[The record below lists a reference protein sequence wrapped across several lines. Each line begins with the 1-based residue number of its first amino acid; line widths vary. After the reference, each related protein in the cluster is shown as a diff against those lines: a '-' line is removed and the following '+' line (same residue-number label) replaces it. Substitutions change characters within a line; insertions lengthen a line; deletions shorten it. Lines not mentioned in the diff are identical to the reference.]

1 MDRGAL
7 RGLFRTRVD
16 DTAAGQLWDD
26 GYVNDLLNEA
36 VQEAN
41 LRARLLVDQTTDAV
55 TLINVVA
62 GTAKYQLNPS
72 IIVLRRAEF
81 QLTTGSM
88 PPRVLERKSY
98 DELDRRWPYWRSLT
112 GTIPVNVIQ
121 DFDEHALT
129 LSPVPECDGTLRLTV
144 WRHPLDIE
152 VMDTDADE
160 PAIPVQYHRR
170 LIEWAA
176 YQAYSNKDVEKYDPN
191 SADRALAMFTKE
203 YGERPT
209 VAQLRRL
216 AVDHVDEAE
225 SYFF

>member
-1 MDRGAL
+1 MERAAL
-7 RGLFRTRVD
+7 RGLFRARVD
-16 DTAAGQLWDD
+16 DNESPPLWVDD
-26 GYVNDLLNEA
+26 YVNDLLNEA

-55 TLINVVA
+55 TLINVVG
-62 GTAKYQLNPS
+62 GTAKYQLHPS

-81 QLTTGSM
+81 QLTTGCM
-88 PPRVLERKSY
+88 PPRVLDRRSY

-112 GTIPVNVIQ
+112 GVIPVDVIQ
-121 DFDEHALT
+121 DFDENALT

-160 PAIPVQYHRR
+160 PVIRQQYHRR

-176 YQAYSNKDVEKYDPN
+176 YQVYNNKDTEKYDPA
-191 SADRALAMFTKE
+191 SAERALAMFTKE

-216 AVDHVDEAE
+216 AVDHVDEVEA
-225 SYFF
+225 YFF